1 MRTDIFLALKILV
14 HHTENESK
22 SLSFLFVLH
31 GHRFFI
37 LLTHSNLLNWSA
49 YITSSFYIIYYTVLL
64 VFVCVSYFDMKH
76 VNLNPGILLSS
87 GINLGL
93 STYLGNP
100 GIFST
105 YTYGYTCM
113 SQ

>member
-105 YTYGYTCM
+105 YTYGYM